1 MAPSEISTGGLRGS
15 SAPHLHVRFPAS
27 WSQERETSLMAT
39 GFPIKRA
46 FQEEQGNLQGF
57 FPLDI
62 ESYIASLQPYVIG
75 HELSQIQS

>member
-1 MAPSEISTGGLRGS
+1 
-15 SAPHLHVRFPAS
+15 
-27 WSQERETSLMAT
+27 MAT